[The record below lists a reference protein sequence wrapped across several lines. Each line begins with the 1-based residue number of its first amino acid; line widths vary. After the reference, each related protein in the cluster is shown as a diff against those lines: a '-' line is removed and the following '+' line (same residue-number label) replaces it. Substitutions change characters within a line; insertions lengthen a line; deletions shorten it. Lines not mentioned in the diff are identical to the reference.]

1 MAFRHRAGTG
11 LRAALR
17 RRAGCAYGL
26 SSDRAGPDD
35 GRADPQGSG
44 SPPAAPQ
51 REAAAH
57 RAQCAQGS
65 EPVSAVADRSARFDI
80 VRDAD
85 ADLIRA
91 GYMSA
96 AMGLPLDPDA
106 PEPFVRGHFNYRPE
120 DGHPAG
126 LEQERSEVVRRLY
139 ADGML
144 PERRRGVESQ
154 AHRLA
159 GWESAMWLIVAFV
172 AGLAWPGIIAGLRA
186 VFGGAA

>member
-1 MAFRHRAGTG
+1 MDH
-11 LRAALR
+11 
-17 RRAGCAYGL
+17 
-26 SSDRAGPDD
+26 DD
-35 GRADPQGSG
+35 IQM
-44 SPPAAPQ
+44 
-51 REAAAH
+51 
-57 RAQCAQGS
+57 
-65 EPVSAVADRSARFDI
+65 
-80 VRDAD
+80 
-85 ADLIRA
+85 RA
-91 GYMSA
+91 GYLTA
-96 AMGLPLDPDA
+96 ATNRKLDPDTPA
-106 PEPFVRGHFNYRPE
+106 EFQRGYHSHRPE

-139 ADGML
+139 AYGML

>member
-1 MAFRHRAGTG
+1 MS
-11 LRAALR
+11 AA
-17 RRAGCAYGL
+17 
-26 SSDRAGPDD
+26 
-35 GRADPQGSG
+35 
-44 SPPAAPQ
+44 
-51 REAAAH
+51 
-57 RAQCAQGS
+57 
-65 EPVSAVADRSARFDI
+65 ADRSARFDI

-154 AHRLA
+154 AHRYTGWDVLLA
-159 GWESAMWLIVAFV
+159 AVVALV
-172 AGLAWPGIIAGLRA
+172 AGLAAPELIAGLRA

>member
-1 MAFRHRAGTG
+1 MN
-11 LRAALR
+11 
-17 RRAGCAYGL
+17 
-26 SSDRAGPDD
+26 
-35 GRADPQGSG
+35 
-44 SPPAAPQ
+44 
-51 REAAAH
+51 
-57 RAQCAQGS
+57 
-65 EPVSAVADRSARFDI
+65 AVADRSARFDI

-159 GWESAMWLIVAFV
+159 GWEAAMWLIVAFV